1 MTQTSSVLQIT
12 PTCQLQYSGT
22 ERNNLSYSKL
32 NQFKD
37 LNMKLSQPF
46 DQKQLP
52 STRRIFSKLKPWIL
66 TKTCS
71 KMKMGTTSSHC
82 RVRRR
87 HQRRQQR
94 TLSQREV
101 EILGWVHQYQQGP
114 QLGLFSAI
122 FDQHCSPPPSGT
134 PVKCRTSTPTK
145 ESSSRRPSTPTVET
159 RSSCLKLD
167 EKPAVSGRWRY

>member
-1 MTQTSSVLQIT
+1 MTQTSSVLQTT
-12 PTCQLQYSGT
+12 PTCQVQYSGT
-22 ERNNLSYSKL
+22 KRNNLSYSKL

-37 LNMKLSQPF
+37 LNLKLNQQF
-46 DQKQLP
+46 DQKQLL
-52 STRRIFSKLKPWIL
+52 STRRILSKLNPWIS

-71 KMKMGTTSSHC
+71 KMKTGTTSSHR

-114 QLGLFSAI
+114 QLGLFSAM
-122 FDQHCSPPPSGT
+122 FDQHCSPRWERSE
-134 PVKCRTSTPTK
+134 PTWAPLPIRITNFYK
-145 ESSSRRPSTPTVET
+145 NH
-159 RSSCLKLD
+159 
-167 EKPAVSGRWRY
+167 